1 MDHISLSLHV
11 HADLNSRLHG
21 AFSHLRPGFWHNST
35 SLHTNRHLVLLWT
48 IRCRWHTRADW
59 WRQRW
64 LLQGTSKLSLRH
76 LSLYSTTV
84 HWGERLGFKMTWS
97 THVVVLDRWCVW
109 CVQIRTFSPCAA
121 DGDCNWVETTT
132 PLQNGRWYATNQ
144 RLPDGSQVVVGG
156 RSTSTLEYVPANGAP
171 LFLDLISNVRR
182 RREAAAAHP
191 PLQSP
196 LVLVLRFLVL
206 VLLH

>member
-1 MDHISLSLHV
+1 M
-11 HADLNSRLHG
+11 
-21 AFSHLRPGFWHNST
+21 
-35 SLHTNRHLVLLWT
+35 
-48 IRCRWHTRADW
+48 
-59 WRQRW
+59 
-64 LLQGTSKLSLRH
+64 
-76 LSLYSTTV
+76 
-84 HWGERLGFKMTWS
+84 
-97 THVVVLDRWCVW
+97 
-109 CVQIRTFSPCAA
+109 QIRTFSPCAA